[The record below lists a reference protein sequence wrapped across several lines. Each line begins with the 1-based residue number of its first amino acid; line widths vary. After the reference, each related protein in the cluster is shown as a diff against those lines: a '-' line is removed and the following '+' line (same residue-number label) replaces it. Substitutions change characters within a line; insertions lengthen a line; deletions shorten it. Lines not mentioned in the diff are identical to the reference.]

1 MRSSNRDPA
10 KRVSF
15 GLLLLCALFCFCPPA
30 YALAT
35 PHHLYNISRRLVEV
49 VGAPFYAIFYEGPR
63 RMKKAWA
70 DEMHGTEKPEQRG
83 RPVNLLNAVPRAAGE
98 EAKATVDGVTRS
110 VGSGG
115 EAVKEFIAIF
125 LGD

>member
-1 MRSSNRDPA
+1 MNLSDRAPA
-10 KRVSF
+10 KRISA
-15 GLLLLCALFCFCPPA
+15 GLMLLCGVLCFCTPA

-35 PHHLYNISRRLVEV
+35 PHHIYNISRRLVEV
-49 VGAPFYAIFYEGPR
+49 VGAPFYAIFYDGPK

-70 DEMHGTEKPEQRG
+70 DEVWGQEKPEKRG
-83 RPVNLLNAVPRAAGE
+83 LLIHKVAAVPRAVGE
-98 EAKATVDGVTRS
+98 ETKAAVDGVTRS

-115 EAVKEFIAIF
+115 EAVKEFISIF

>member
-1 MRSSNRDPA
+1 MNLSNRVRG
-10 KRVSF
+10 KYFFV
-15 GLLLLCALFCFCPPA
+15 GLLFLSSVFCLCSPA

-63 RMKKAWA
+63 RMKKVWNE
-70 DEMHGTEKPEQRG
+70 EMQGAEKPKHRG
-83 RPVNLLNAVPRAAGE
+83 RPVNLLSAVPRAVGE
-98 EAKATVDGVTRS
+98 ETKAGVDGVTRS
-110 VGSGG
+110 VDSAGK
-115 EAVKEFIAIF
+115 AAKEVVSIF